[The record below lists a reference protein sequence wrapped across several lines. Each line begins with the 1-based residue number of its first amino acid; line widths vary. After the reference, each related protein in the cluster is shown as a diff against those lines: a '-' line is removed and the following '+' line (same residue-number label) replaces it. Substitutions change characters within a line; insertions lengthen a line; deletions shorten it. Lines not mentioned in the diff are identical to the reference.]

1 MINKYLENKFNENN
15 DKSLDNNDAIGYDKL
30 VESIQTNLNFEE
42 YFIKIYNELF
52 LTKDNNNESN
62 DVNTNA
68 RENGEEYLDEE
79 NKSKEMLLGN
89 YTINTKI
96 NKNKKNFDNLL
107 YEKHF
112 FEQNLDLI
120 FNKKIVNGELYNN
133 LYSKELMKKTL
144 YIYIHKIIAC
154 FPNLKANKCLC
165 DKISSL
171 FDKTNITLML
181 NIYSYSIKYIMD
193 NYHNDKSLNK
203 NEIKT

>member
-1 MINKYLENKFNENN
+1 LDNAQYLENKFNENN

-96 NKNKKNFDNLL
+96 NKK
-107 YEKHF
+107 
-112 FEQNLDLI
+112 
-120 FNKKIVNGELYNN
+120 KKILIIYYMKNTFL
-133 LYSKELMKKTL
+133 SK
-144 YIYIHKIIAC
+144 IWI
-154 FPNLKANKCLC
+154 
-165 DKISSL
+165 
-171 FDKTNITLML
+171 
-181 NIYSYSIKYIMD
+181 
-193 NYHNDKSLNK
+193 
-203 NEIKT
+203 